1 MTPSELYLS
10 RCRVNRRLP
19 KPRPG
24 ADRPIRAP
32 ARARALVARSYGP
45 AVRSALVVLVG
56 QGLVYVHTRNSIQPG
71 TLKGGMLYTQFLETR
86 HGGVQFQVS
95 PLSSPRRTRVG
106 CRGTSEITSSSRPLR
121 RTLPQ
126 SGMPNPNRALS
137 PIRVN
142 MRTPVMVI
150 SWASW
155 RFLTHPHS
163 EQG

>member
-45 AVRSALVVLVG
+45 AVRSRR
-56 QGLVYVHTRNSIQPG
+56 TRRSRSRLCSYTELYPARHAER
-71 TLKGGMLYTQFLETR
+71 GMLYTHFLETR

>member
-32 ARARALVARSYGP
+32 ARARALVARSYGARGP
-45 AVRSALVVLVG
+45 LVVLGRSRSWSRSVSSY
-56 QGLVYVHTRNSIQPG
+56 VYVHTRNSIQPG
-71 TLKGGMLYTQFLETR
+71 TLKGGMLYTHFLETR

-121 RTLPQ
+121 HNSATHYR
-126 SGMPNPNRALS
+126 NPECR
-137 PIRVN
+137 IRIA
-142 MRTPVMVI
+142 R
-150 SWASW
+150 SH
-155 RFLTHPHS
+155 LY
-163 EQG
+163 G